1 MRLTS
6 SAFMQSER
14 IPDRFTGVGDDLSPP
29 LQWTDV
35 PEGTKEFALICDDPD
50 APTEEP
56 WVHWVLY
63 GLSPTLTGLP
73 EGIPRELT
81 VTAPVS
87 VIQGKNSWP
96 TGTAIG
102 YQGPEP
108 PKGHG
113 VHRYY
118 FVLYA
123 LDRSLNLRSGATK
136 AALLEAMDG
145 YVLDKAELLGTYEV
159 R

>member
-1 MRLTS
+1 MHLTS
-6 SAFMQSER
+6 RAFAQNER
-14 IPDRFTGVGDDLSPP
+14 IPDKYTGLGEDLSPP
-29 LQWTDV
+29 LQWTEP
-35 PEGTKEFALICDDPD
+35 PEGTKSLALICDDPD

-56 WVHWVLY
+56 WVHWVIYDL
-63 GLSPTLTGLP
+63 PPALTGLP
-73 EGIPRELT
+73 EGVCREPILT
-81 VTAPVS
+81 EPVAAK
-87 VIQGKNSWP
+87 QGKNSWP

-118 FVLYA
+118 FRLYA
-123 LDRSLNLRSGATK
+123 LDCRLELEPGLTK
-136 AALLEAMDG
+136 TAILAAMQDHILA
-145 YVLDKAELLGTYEV
+145 KAELLGTYEV